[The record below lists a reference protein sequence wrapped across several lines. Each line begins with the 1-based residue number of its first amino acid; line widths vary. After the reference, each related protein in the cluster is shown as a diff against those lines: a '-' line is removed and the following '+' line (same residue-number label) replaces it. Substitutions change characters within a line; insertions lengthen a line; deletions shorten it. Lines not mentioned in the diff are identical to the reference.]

1 MACALKY
8 TGSTTCA
15 VKSSLVKPEQMTGS
29 YELCMLI
36 DGVVRRYPTAVA
48 ELDTPLQRNNESI
61 LCMQTPVQD
70 IIIGNIP
77 GARGTDTI
85 FDDEHDLK
93 RVSNTLTTDVK
104 VNFQSINSF
113 RASLTNSLL
122 IYQCKLNFA

>member
-1 MACALKY
+1 
-8 TGSTTCA
+8 
-15 VKSSLVKPEQMTGS
+15 
-29 YELCMLI
+29 
-36 DGVVRRYPTAVA
+36 
-48 ELDTPLQRNNESI
+48 
-61 LCMQTPVQD
+61 MQTPVQD

-85 FDDEHDLK
+85 FDDEHDWK